1 MSLTYVDL
9 HRVAAVVLLRMLQ
22 ESAHVGREI
31 ACQEGI
37 RILLKSLEKGGAQH
51 DTVAAVTHILFT
63 ITNPSASPMSVES
76 QLWLNDGKG
85 DKGGAVEKDASTNRG
100 VMGQNT
106 KGATVAS
113 GKYSPMTKGPHVDAT
128 SALTGLA
135 NIMGQYCERRDVVR
149 ASCRLLVNL
158 SVYPGVVDALNKMGI
173 IEKVSKSHPL
183 AT

>member
-1 MSLTYVDL
+1 
-9 HRVAAVVLLRMLQ
+9 MLQ

-85 DKGGAVEKDASTNRG
+85 DKNSSDKDASSNRG
-100 VMGQNT
+100 VLGQNG
-106 KGATVAS
+106 KGTTAAS
-113 GKYSPMTKGPHVDAT
+113 GKYSPMAKGPHVDAT

-173 IEKVSKSHPL
+173 IEKVSPH
-183 AT
+183 A